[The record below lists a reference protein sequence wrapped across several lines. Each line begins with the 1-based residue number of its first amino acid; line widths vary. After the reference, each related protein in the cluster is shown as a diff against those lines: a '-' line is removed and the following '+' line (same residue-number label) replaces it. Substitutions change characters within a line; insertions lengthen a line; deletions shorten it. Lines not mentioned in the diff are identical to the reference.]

1 MTITSKSY
9 VSENPLFLGEYRHAF
24 EKSNLIL
31 DFGYTEGYKKTNETK
46 TAGRK
51 SHYFLQYVKNFVGK
65 NDSQNNL
72 QISLQEVSN
81 DKYLKL
87 YKIDTNIIDHEVD
100 TLESSLSFTRED
112 DDLFFG
118 LNATIYETLKETY
131 NDKYEYVLP
140 DIILSKNLFSSP
152 KFGNADF
159 TSNLNVH
166 NYDTNKFAN
175 FFVNDIDW
183 ISNSFFTNNFINGRI
198 LGKIRNVNY
207 EAQNISDYKTTSTH
221 ELYGAIGYLTK
232 VDLFK
237 QKNNSNHF
245 LTPKALFRY
254 APNHMRKQDID
265 DGARLDYL
273 NVFSLDRL
281 SSYNSFE
288 GGINS
293 TLGFDYKFINENKEF
308 NLSVG
313 QIINQKEN
321 KNMPSTTSLDEKLS
335 DLVGTSNLKI
345 NENI

>member
-175 FFVNDIDW
+175 F
-183 ISNSFFTNNFINGRI
+183 SLTI
-198 LGKIRNVNY
+198 L
-207 EAQNISDYKTTSTH
+207 
-221 ELYGAIGYLTK
+221 IGFPTA
-232 VDLFK
+232 
-237 QKNNSNHF
+237 F
-245 LTPKALFRY
+245 L
-254 APNHMRKQDID
+254 
-265 DGARLDYL
+265 
-273 NVFSLDRL
+273 
-281 SSYNSFE
+281 
-288 GGINS
+288 
-293 TLGFDYKFINENKEF
+293 
-308 NLSVG
+308 
-313 QIINQKEN
+313 QIILLTE
-321 KNMPSTTSLDEKLS
+321 EF
-335 DLVGTSNLKI
+335 
-345 NENI
+345 